1 MVMNEEKNLLLNP
14 ELNSTDQMDSDMRVK
29 GKNRFLFKPTPLR
42 NLLNKTRVALDAHL
56 VG

>member
-14 ELNSTDQMDSDMRVK
+14 ELNSTDQMDNDMRVK
-29 GKNRFLFKPTPLR
+29 GKNSFLFKPIPLR

-56 VG
+56 GG